1 MHKGDKIVTLCPSL
15 KVICMDAAGAIQ
27 RFSLGFRGPL
37 CLVCGFTGVAP
48 SKFALGAAVGA
59 LGTMP
64 LQILVVGCFYASQV
78 HNACRPTWQCMLLM
92 HVVQLGAHAMAVQ
105 CHWNFGRLK
114 AHSEPHMRAGLLKA
128 PGFSCC
134 KPGRWQPLHISMLA
148 TFGLTRRDTF

>member
-1 MHKGDKIVTLCPSL
+1 MH
-15 KVICMDAAGAIQ
+15 AAGAIQ

-78 HNACRPTWQCMLLM
+78 CSACHGNACC
-92 HVVQLGAHAMAVQ
+92 
-105 CHWNFGRLK
+105 
-114 AHSEPHMRAGLLKA
+114 
-128 PGFSCC
+128 
-134 KPGRWQPLHISMLA
+134 
-148 TFGLTRRDTF
+148 